1 MRWCMGPGIGSVFLW
16 LAATWFAWA
25 PAVPVQASP
34 CRRCPVPRGL
44 EEPGPPSR
52 RPLDG
57 EEGPFRGPEEPS
69 ASRRRPER
77 HPYEPRRI
85 PCPEVVRLAREIA
98 PKYDLEPALLAA
110 VARVESAF
118 VANVLSPVAA
128 VGLSQVM
135 PAVAARLGCGDLFRP
150 RDNLECGARVLQG
163 FLRAFDGDLIAA
175 LSGYNAGYGMP
186 TSARK
191 ELRPPANFQYVED
204 VLRARSRLIR
214 TGCRAWEPAPGG
226 GRRH

>member
-1 MRWCMGPGIGSVFLW
+1 MQGSRGRGIGIGFLC
-16 LAATWFAWA
+16 LAASWVAWG
-25 PAVPVQASP
+25 PAAWVQASP
-34 CRRCPVPRGL
+34 CRRCPPPRGL
-44 EEPGPPSR
+44 EEPAPPSR
-52 RPLDG
+52 RPLEG
-57 EEGPFRGPEEPS
+57 EEGPFRGPEGPS

-98 PKYDLEPALLAA
+98 PRYGLEPALLAA

-135 PAVAARLGCGDLFRP
+135 PAVAARLGCGDLFVP

-186 TSARK
+186 GAARR

-214 TGCRAWEPAPGG
+214 AGCRAWEPAPGEP
-226 GRRH
+226 RRH